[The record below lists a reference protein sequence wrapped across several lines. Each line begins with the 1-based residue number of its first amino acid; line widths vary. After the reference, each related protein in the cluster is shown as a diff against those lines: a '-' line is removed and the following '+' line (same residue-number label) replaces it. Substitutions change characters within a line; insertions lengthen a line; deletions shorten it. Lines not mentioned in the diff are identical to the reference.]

1 MRILAGMSGLTHRP
15 DPPADI
21 PAPRGKFS
29 PVLGILFLL
38 IAALLVWAAM
48 SADSLVSRRVLAD
61 ATPSIKRAAH
71 FLSKSGDGQ
80 WPILAGL
87 LVMAAGWKMGRR
99 NWRQA
104 GLAIALATVLA
115 GLAAISVRAVCG
127 RARPSNRIEQGWFGP
142 YHDGKWSAFRHPYS
156 SFPSGH
162 TATAAAFGMAVTCVA
177 RRWGWVSLLWMAGV
191 GWARICLE
199 PHHFSD
205 VLAGAFFGLATA
217 LLVLRW
223 FHWPRLDGAPP
234 GRVAGSISEAGVET

>member
-1 MRILAGMSGLTHRP
+1 MSDMTNRSA
-15 DPPADI
+15 PPAN
-21 PAPRGKFS
+21 PPPRRGSFS

-38 IAALLVWAAM
+38 IAALMVWAAM
-48 SADSLVSRRVLAD
+48 SADSLVSRRVRAD

-87 LVMAAGWKMGRR
+87 LVMAAGWKLDRR

-127 RARPSNRIEQGWFGP
+127 RARPNNQIEQGWFGP
-142 YHDGKWSAFRHPYS
+142 YHDGKWSAFRHAYS

-162 TATAAAFGMAVTCVA
+162 TATAAAFGIAVTCVA

-199 PHHFSD
+199 SHHFSD

-217 LLVLRW
+217 LLVLRL

-234 GRVAGSISEAGVET
+234 GRVAG